1 MKRTTNGL
9 TKLYLFTIRNSLA
22 HWLPVAP
29 QCSLEMQEKELK
41 MYVVRKY
48 HGHASWIDPKHLA
61 EYTEAEFETRHEA
74 LAHCERLKGKGIVE
88 IYQREVIE

>member
-1 MKRTTNGL
+1 MRLLDIFFFILCVSWLSSFTLDKIASFRGRKKR
-9 TKLYLFTIRNSLA
+9 
-22 HWLPVAP
+22 
-29 QCSLEMQEKELK
+29 MK

-48 HGHASWIDPKHLA
+48 HGHSSWIDPKHLA

-88 IYQREVIE
+88 IYQIEVTE

>member
-1 MKRTTNGL
+1 
-9 TKLYLFTIRNSLA
+9 
-22 HWLPVAP
+22 
-29 QCSLEMQEKELK
+29 MQEKEMK

-48 HGHASWIDPKHLA
+48 HGHSSWIDPKHLA

>member
-1 MKRTTNGL
+1 MNLLDIIFFMLCG
-9 TKLYLFTIRNSLA
+9 A
-22 HWLPVAP
+22 WLIGFVWNLLVAYKGRKKG
-29 QCSLEMQEKELK
+29 MK

-48 HGHASWIDPKHLA
+48 HGHSSWIDPKHLA

-88 IYQREVIE
+88 IYQIEVIE

>member
-1 MKRTTNGL
+1 MRTTNGP
-9 TKLYLFTIRNSLA
+9 TKLYLFAICTGLDLWSDLG
-22 HWLPVAP
+22 W
-29 QCSLEMQEKELK
+29 CDCFKKQEKEMK

-48 HGHASWIDPKHLA
+48 HGHSSWIDPKHLA

-88 IYQREVIE
+88 IYQREVTE

>member
-1 MKRTTNGL
+1 MGL
-9 TKLYLFTIRNSLA
+9 
-22 HWLPVAP
+22 
-29 QCSLEMQEKELK
+29 QCSIQKQEKEMK

-61 EYTEAEFETRHEA
+61 EYTETEFETRHEA

>member
-1 MKRTTNGL
+1 MDLQNFIYLLLALVWLSGL
-9 TKLYLFTIRNSLA
+9 IWSCVIVFKNRRKK
-22 HWLPVAP
+22 
-29 QCSLEMQEKELK
+29 MK

-61 EYTEAEFETRHEA
+61 EYTETEFETRHEA
-74 LAHCERLKGKGIVE
+74 LAHCEKLKGKGIVE

>member
-1 MKRTTNGL
+1 MDLQNFIYLLFALIWLSGL
-9 TKLYLFTIRNSLA
+9 IWAGVIAFKK
-22 HWLPVAP
+22 
-29 QCSLEMQEKELK
+29 QEKEMK